1 MAKDGASTVGTVVQV
16 AARVTREARCAGKL
30 ARQSCVDL
38 PAMKPTSAIVLLAVG
53 LTGCFAGGGRSA
65 FDERPREC
73 ASGFACDAAARD
85 AKTPAEAARLY
96 QRACDLDGADGCFA
110 IAYAL
115 RTGKIMVGYRDVPIG
130 KDPYRA
136 FAALVRACG
145 LQAGAAGCMLAAEMI
160 EGGETTNEGP
170 AAPWWEKACERGS
183 TSRTND
189 TCERAARAREEAG
202 DEERA
207 LALYQKGCTHGMGA
221 PSCLGLGRIERKRGN
236 PEKAEKPLG
245 DACFFGKNPPACAE
259 AAEIALQKGNT
270 AEAERQFRDACALGH
285 EKACERAA
293 AVKATRDAEYAAE
306 RAERERRWEAERRS
320 ASAGGPAGGGAQKLQ
335 IADVS
340 ANGLRA
346 RSVDCTLKSG
356 NLLGSL
362 VLVAGL
368 GERSSALRACN
379 TKKPFVAE
387 WTMSGTAITAA
398 AARGTGSPASD
409 ACATRALR
417 AMKQPFAGT
426 CTAELQVE

>member
-1 MAKDGASTVGTVVQV
+1 MQV
-16 AARVTREARCAGKL
+16 AARVTHEARCAGKL
-30 ARQSCVDL
+30 AWPMRVDL
-38 PAMKPTSAIVLLAVG
+38 PAMKPTSPIVLLAVG
-53 LTGCFAGGGRSA
+53 LAGCFAGGGRSA

-73 ASGFACDAAARD
+73 STGFACEAAARD

-96 QRACDLDGADGCFA
+96 QRACDLDGVGGCFA

-115 RTGKIMVGYRDVPIG
+115 RTGAIVVGYRDAPIG

-145 LQAGAAGCMLAAEMI
+145 LGAGAGCTLAADMI
-160 EGGETTNEGP
+160 ERGETTTEGP

-207 LALYQKGCTHGMGA
+207 LALYQKGCTHTMGA
-221 PSCLGLGRIERKRGN
+221 PSCLGLGRLESKRGS
-236 PEKAEKPLG
+236 PEKAAKPLG
-245 DACFFGKNPPACAE
+245 DACFFGKSPPACAE
-259 AAEIALQKGNT
+259 AAELELQSGKT
-270 AEAERQFRDACALGH
+270 AEAELHFRDACALGH
-285 EKACERAA
+285 AKACERGAT
-293 AVKATRDAEYAAE
+293 VKAARDAEYAAE
-306 RAERERRWEAERRS
+306 RAERERRWEAERR
-320 ASAGGPAGGGAQKLQ
+320 AANANVPAGGGGGVQKLQ

-340 ANGLRA
+340 TSGLRA
-346 RSVDCTLKSG
+346 KSVDCTLKSG

-379 TKKPFVAE
+379 TKKAFVAE

-398 AARGTGSPASD
+398 SARGSGSPASD